1 MKLFNFTSYL
11 TPGTIGLVMF
21 NDAGRVW
28 AKGEASTRWHNG
40 YGGRLYIVPAD
51 LMLIQALIGR
61 SVEGTSTYISVGVPS
76 FIKLIQ

>member
-40 YGGRLYIVPAD
+40 MAAD
-51 LMLIQALIGR
+51 CILFLQ
-61 SVEGTSTYISVGVPS
+61 T
-76 FIKLIQ
+76 